1 MFITKLWR
9 GEYSLAKTYWL
20 FNVLAGFV
28 LGISLSFFNMLSIRT
43 QSENQN
49 VIFGYAC
56 LAISYGVIATVGL
69 WKSSSLHKGNS
80 LWAILSKI
88 VACLS
93 GLLLASIFIEIF
105 RLSGGYGFTCLLATL
120 LICAYVSHKSDS
132 EPKKENAT
140 KRVELIATTNPTY
153 SEAASTNE
161 SWELLS
167 KEFNSNE
174 RHEGLWT
181 KCFVEA
187 NGDEGKAKLQYLK
200 TRFAEMTISQ
210 QHKSSLASTE
220 RLDNQLNTTNR
231 SPTWSQRNAPSSDIY
246 SLEVQPRIAGV
257 DYETF
262 PYSSLL
268 SMGMFKR
275 EKYKD
280 RTLFYL
286 HNGNV
291 ACVSGQL
298 IKVFDTEVFLKKAIN
313 NGSLDDKYPSGL
325 LVSFDK
331 DSIKSGA

>member
-1 MFITKLWR
+1 MSITKLWR

-20 FNVLAGFV
+20 FNALAGFV
-28 LGISLSFFNMLSIRT
+28 LGTPLYFFNMLSIRT

-56 LAISYGVIATVGL
+56 LVISYGVIATVGL
-69 WKSSSLHKGNS
+69 WKSSCLFKGNS

-93 GLLLASIFIEIF
+93 GLLLASTFIEIF
-105 RLSGGYGFTCLLATL
+105 KLSGGYGFTCLLVTL
-120 LICAYVSHKSDS
+120 LICVYVSHTSDS
-132 EPKKENAT
+132 EPKNENAT
-140 KRVELIATTNPTY
+140 KKVELVAIPNPTY
-153 SEAASTNE
+153 SEAVSTDEN
-161 SWELLS
+161 WEFLS
-167 KEFNSNE
+167 KEFNSDE

-200 TRFAEMTISQ
+200 TRFAEMTTSQ
-210 QHKSSLASTE
+210 QHKSIPIINE
-220 RLDNQLNTTNR
+220 CQNDQLNAISR
-231 SPTWSQRNAPSSDIY
+231 SNTGGHSNAPSNDIY
-246 SLEVQPRIAGV
+246 LLEVQPKITGF
-257 DYETF
+257 DYESL

-313 NGSLDDKYPSGL
+313 NESIGDKHPYGL

-331 DSIKSGA
+331 DFIKSRA